1 MKQCDVISQ
10 DGETWGLVP
19 ATSPADYA
27 LRVRCPVLPKKSN
40 RWEQDL
46 LHATG
51 PTKSKWSKFVG
62 HFPATCTQLKALR
75 VNCLWDKSPQSHE
88 NQPHGFVCLQNI
100 ASTWCSL
107 ECDFVLTYYS
117 KILSKNKRTISCWF
131 DFQL

>member
-1 MKQCDVISQ
+1 MRCNFTRWGNMGTSTCDQSRR
-10 DGETWGLVP
+10 LR
-19 ATSPADYA
+19 SP
-27 LRVRCPVLPKKSN
+27 CQMPSFTKKSN
-40 RWEQDL
+40 RWDQDL

-62 HFPATCTQLKALR
+62 HVPATCTQLKALR